1 MAKAESKDSCW
12 LSAAIFSVYRCFYGC
27 FRLFLSELSYL
38 CQHFV
43 KPALW
48 LKDRIF
54 KHLYILHGRLP
65 FQLSVEKTTKKL
77 FYCVESN
84 RANAFLAHQAKLWC
98 QTKTMSCIV
107 PFTEPLTADIEFK
120 WCVSVIVELYNFVQI
135 RMFGAFHNL
144 HLILKGQCGPV
155 SACLG
160 IPLLPAELQCLPAC
174 QCLSVQQRQS
184 CDCRIWF
191 YCLQNA
197 ARYFIHFEWA
207 FQTIRGQSFL
217 PAVNM

>member
-1 MAKAESKDSCW
+1 MVAS
-12 LSAAIFSVYRCFYGC
+12 GC
-27 FRLFLSELSYL
+27 FSRNCRTSVNTLLSQPSDWKTGYL
-38 CQHFV
+38 NTYTFSMVDFHFSCQ
-43 KPALW
+43 W
-48 LKDRIF
+48 
-54 KHLYILHGRLP
+54 
-65 FQLSVEKTTKKL
+65 KKQQKKF

-160 IPLLPAELQCLPAC
+160 IPLLPAEPQCLPAC